1 MKTSNK
7 GLLEIA
13 EHEGIVPAPYFDS
26 VGVLTY
32 GIGHTKSAG
41 GIDPATM
48 DRAMPAD
55 IEAAIDHALDVFR
68 DDVGKYESRVNS
80 AIKVPLSQYQFDALV
95 SFDFNTGG
103 IHRAKLT
110 RRINAGDAGAG
121 DSFMGW
127 IKPPEIRKRREAEMR
142 LFKAG
147 DYDANGDQVFIWGTD
162 GKGNITSC
170 LRSMSGAD
178 ILKRMGRTSKPA
190 TKTHWFATLLK
201 SFFGGTK

>member
-110 RRINAGDAGAG
+110 RRINAGDAGA
-121 DSFMGW
+121 
-127 IKPPEIRKRREAEMR
+127 EMR